1 MNLNSLAYPQT
12 RWEKQMVVFN
22 PTVST
27 KVKYHGNIKMVFDIT
42 TTSYLSYDFDFII
55 VLAFVSNTNEETKGT
70 EDSDYDGKMIKF
82 RTWLVIVPLNHMFEL
97 VT

>member
-42 TTSYLSYDFDFII
+42 TIGYLNYYFNLFDRFSIR
-55 VLAFVSNTNEETKGT
+55 FKYKRRNEG
-70 EDSDYDGKMIKF
+70 Y
-82 RTWLVIVPLNHMFEL
+82 
-97 VT
+97 